1 MIEREL
7 REIKRR
13 FRPERSNIAKIVGCF
28 VNENKQIIYRINQ
41 PVEFSD
47 SVISERLLTTMK
59 KTLSGSLGTNLTNID
74 FSTKQVLE
82 SEKHKLL
89 MKLRETHLSDSE
101 ALESLYS
108 LIIESLSIEGNY
120 VILLANDIYDVFEYG
135 KEGEKGESNEVFSY
149 LVCAV
154 CPVKNL
160 PEALTFKESD
170 CLFHGMS
177 ISGILSSPELG
188 FMFPTFDDRTANI
201 YKTMLYTKNTE
212 ADNSVFVEKLFGT
225 SAPIPA
231 ELQMETFGNIL
242 EQTADE
248 ECNLHLVKTL
258 HNPRIQCGIWR
269 MPSAFDRQT
278 FASYRC
284 LLCFF

>member
-41 PVEFSD
+41 PVEFFD

-89 MKLRETHLSDSE
+89 MKLRETRLSDSE

-108 LIIESLSIEGNY
+108 LLIESLSIEGNY

-135 KEGEKGESNEVFSY
+135 KEGEK
-149 LVCAV
+149 
-154 CPVKNL
+154 
-160 PEALTFKESD
+160 
-170 CLFHGMS
+170 
-177 ISGILSSPELG
+177 
-188 FMFPTFDDRTANI
+188 
-201 YKTMLYTKNTE
+201 
-212 ADNSVFVEKLFGT
+212 
-225 SAPIPA
+225 
-231 ELQMETFGNIL
+231 
-242 EQTADE
+242 
-248 ECNLHLVKTL
+248 
-258 HNPRIQCGIWR
+258 
-269 MPSAFDRQT
+269 
-278 FASYRC
+278 
-284 LLCFF
+284 